1 MSFSAVRLYVVRVL
15 VMHSLPVSWIFWKRW
30 CGPQTERERGGG
42 RVARKHRAPQDEITC
57 FRISETWRKHATPC
71 FRYVYVKVVRFRC
84 IRSNGNARKRHET
97 GNGNTGYPSCFRNGL
112 TCFCH
117 VSVYGF
123 LQFRPVHS
131 LEEHWVIVEKVMI
144 YKDNCYRSLL
154 WPITEPW
161 FKLARDSQLFLDTIC
176 SISPTA
182 LTWFLMN
189 WTREARLVIL
199 VFRLCSHEDSRL
211 IIETKSFHL
220 SATCRW
226 PFILMGISSTRFS
239 TQLLVY
245 DLPGER
251 LILNNLQHV
260 VFAK

>member
-1 MSFSAVRLYVVRVL
+1 MWATNGTR
-15 VMHSLPVSWIFWKRW
+15 K
-30 CGPQTERERGGG
+30 GGG
-42 RVARKHRAPQDEITC
+42 GAGGWLEST
-57 FRISETWRKHATPC
+57 E
-71 FRYVYVKVVRFRC
+71 
-84 IRSNGNARKRHET
+84 
-97 GNGNTGYPSCFRNGL
+97 
-112 TCFCH
+112 
-117 VSVYGF
+117 
-123 LQFRPVHS
+123 HS

-144 YKDNCYRSLL
+144 CKDNCYRSLL
-154 WPITEPW
+154 WPITKPW
-161 FKLARDSQLFLDTIC
+161 FKLARDSQLFLDTLC

-199 VFRLCSHEDSRL
+199 VFRLCSHEDSTL